1 MSPSQS
7 AREVEDEI
15 DEEHRNNPL
24 FRSDAFDQIPSQNKQ
39 LSQNTYGQQRI
50 PTGDITANT
59 DQNLNENF
67 KNDTTYGQ
75 DKSQSLYQ
83 NNPSSDF
90 KHQNYYP
97 QQNKVTT

>member
-1 MSPSQS
+1 MTETQNEDTAVRNGNNDTSELSSQLSPSQS

-75 DKSQSLYQ
+75 DKS
-83 NNPSSDF
+83 
-90 KHQNYYP
+90 
-97 QQNKVTT
+97 